1 MNSRKTNTLMAEPDN
16 HHRRHFASDNWA
28 GAHPQVL
35 AAIAAAN
42 HGHAPS
48 YGGDALTERVV
59 TRIQA
64 LFGAPVE
71 VFFVFNGTAANVL
84 GLASAL
90 KPWQGVICAESAH
103 LNVDECGAYEQL
115 AGGKLL
121 PVVTPDGKLTP
132 NLVRERLTGLGDV
145 HRVQPAAISI
155 SQTTEYGTL
164 YSVAE
169 LRALSRLA
177 HEHGLLL
184 HMDGARL
191 ANAAA
196 ALGVAPADFTTGA
209 GVDILSFG
217 GTKNGMIGG
226 EAVIFADA
234 ARAADFGFVRKQGMQ
249 LASKMRFIA
258 AQFEA
263 MLTDDLWLRSA
274 LHANAMARRL
284 HDGIRNLPGIS
295 LSQKVEANAIF
306 ARIPAVAIEPLQER
320 FSFLVWNERENEVR
334 WMTSFDTT
342 TEDVDAFVAA
352 IAREAGRAAGAAR

>member
-1 MNSRKTNTLMAEPDN
+1 MAEPDG

-42 HGHAPS
+42 HGHAPG
-48 YGGDALTERVV
+48 YGADAITARTV

-64 LFGAPVE
+64 LFGAPVD
-71 VFFVFNGTAANVL
+71 VYFVFNGTAANVL

-103 LNVDECGAYEQL
+103 LNVDECAAYEQL

-121 PVVTPDGKLTP
+121 TVVTPDGKLTP
-132 NLVRERLTGLGDV
+132 ELARERLAGLGDV

-155 SQTTEYGTL
+155 SQATEYGTL

-169 LRALSRLA
+169 VHALSRLA
-177 HEHGLLL
+177 REHGLLL

-196 ALGVAPADFTTGA
+196 ALGIAPGEFTTGA

-234 ARAADFGFVRKQGMQ
+234 ARATEFGFVRKQGMQ

-263 MLTDDLWLRSA
+263 MLADDLWLRSA
-274 LHANAMARRL
+274 AHANAMARRL
-284 HDGIRNLPGIS
+284 HDGIRSIAGIS
-295 LSQKVEANAIF
+295 VSQKVEANAIF
-306 ARIPAVAIEPLQER
+306 ARIPAAAIEPLQER

-342 TEDVDAFVAA
+342 AQDVDAFITA
-352 IAREAGRAAGAAR
+352 ITHVVGRTAGAPR